1 MIRKS
6 ELSTEVA
13 VGSSDFNAEMLAHWN
28 TAAMASEVRQFAIV
42 RIVQKKTDDMRE
54 FLPTEMQSLPT
65 DFIAVNDLQWE
76 SVSLGELPR
85 EVLAEAP
92 KDALNTSKLWEVLVF
107 KGFLRVEYVF
117 RGRKRVLWHNAATAK
132 SFLIETRA

>member
-6 ELSTEVA
+6 ELSTDVA
-13 VGSSDFNAEMLAHWN
+13 DSSSGFNVEMLAHWN
-28 TAAMASEVRQFAIV
+28 TTAKASEVRQFAVV
-42 RIVQKKTDDMRE
+42 RIVQKKTDDVRE
-54 FLPTEMQSLPT
+54 FLPTEMQSLPA

-76 SVSLGELPR
+76 PVSLGELPR
-85 EVLAEAP
+85 ELLAEAR
-92 KDALNTSKLWEVLVF
+92 KDALITSELWEVLVF

>member
-6 ELSTEVA
+6 ELLIDVA
-13 VGSSDFNAEMLAHWN
+13 DSSSDLSAEMLAHWD
-28 TAAMASEVRQFAIV
+28 TTAMASEVRQFAIV

-54 FLPTEMQSLPT
+54 FLPAEMQSLPA

-76 SVSLGELPR
+76 FVSLGELPR
-85 EVLAEAP
+85 ELLAEAP
-92 KDALNTSKLWEVLVF
+92 KDALNTSELWEVLVF

-117 RGRKRVLWHNAATAK
+117 RGCKRVLWHNAATAK

>member
-1 MIRKS
+1 MIKRP
-6 ELSTEVA
+6 ELSTDVS
-13 VGSSDFNAEMLAHWN
+13 GSSAFDAKWAAHWN
-28 TAAMASEVRQFAIV
+28 TAATPGDARQFAIV
-42 RIVQKKTDDMRE
+42 RIVRKKTDEMRE
-54 FLPTEMQSLPT
+54 ILPTEMQALPA

-85 EVLAEAP
+85 ELLAEAT
-92 KDALNTSKLWEVLVF
+92 KDVLSTSELWEVLVF

-132 SFLIETRA
+132 SITIETRA

>member
-92 KDALNTSKLWEVLVF
+92 KDALNTSGLWEVLVF

>member
-13 VGSSDFNAEMLAHWN
+13 VSSSDFNVEMLAHWN

-85 EVLAEAP
+85 EVLAEAL
-92 KDALNTSKLWEVLVF
+92 KDALNTSELWEVLVF

>member
-54 FLPTEMQSLPT
+54 FLPTEMQSLPA

-85 EVLAEAP
+85 EVLAEPP
-92 KDALNTSKLWEVLVF
+92 KDALNTSELWEVLVF